1 MLATVKE
8 ERAVREGLRAAE
20 PAEGQP
26 EHAEVVARLGTHMKA
41 LHRYISSQVM
51 WAMQGQL
58 QDDDLNFSQ
67 MSALHQLRAYAPMSV
82 GGLAERIGLSLPAAS
97 HLTDKLVV
105 RGYAQRR
112 ENPED
117 RRAKLLDLSERGQ
130 QILEQMDRS
139 FSDTYRAAF
148 SRVSLR
154 TLQTTTE
161 SLETLLQELLK
172 RGPDCGPAGNPPLE
186 GPPLD
191 IRASTQTLN
200 IHDLSRPSE
209 FGPPVSEFPSEEEI

>member
-1 MLATVKE
+1 MTADAVE
-8 ERAVREGLRAAE
+8 E
-20 PAEGQP
+20 QP
-26 EHAEVVARLGTHMKA
+26 EHGAVVAVLGKQMKT

-58 QDDDLNFSQ
+58 QDDDLSFSQ

-97 HLTDKLVV
+97 HLTDRLVV

-130 QILEQMDRS
+130 QILEEMDKR

-148 SRVSLR
+148 SRVSLQ
-154 TLQTTTE
+154 TLQTTTA
-161 SLETLLQELLK
+161 SLEALIQELLK
-172 RGPDCGPAGNPPLE
+172 SGPAG
-186 GPPLD
+186 GPPPETVTD
-191 IRASTQTLN
+191 AAIDTEN
-200 IHDLSRPSE
+200 DK
-209 FGPPVSEFPSEEEI
+209 F

>member
-1 MLATVKE
+1 MTS
-8 ERAVREGLRAAE
+8 GAAE
-20 PAEGQP
+20 EQP
-26 EHAEVVARLGTHMKA
+26 EHGDVVVVLGKHMKT

-58 QDDDLNFSQ
+58 QDDDLSFSQ

-82 GGLAERIGLSLPAAS
+82 GGLAERTGLSLPAAS
-97 HLTDKLVV
+97 HLTDRLVV

-130 QILEQMDRS
+130 QILEEMDRR

-148 SRVSLR
+148 SRVSLQ
-154 TLQTTTE
+154 TLQTTTA
-161 SLETLLQELLK
+161 SLEALIQELL
-172 RGPDCGPAGNPPLE
+172 DSGPAGTEPE
-186 GPPLD
+186 
-191 IRASTQTLN
+191 RST
-200 IHDLSRPSE
+200 P
-209 FGPPVSEFPSEEEI
+209 

>member
-8 ERAVREGLRAAE
+8 ERALRESPATAEAA
-20 PAEGQP
+20 GTQP
-26 EHAEVVARLGTHMKA
+26 ERGEVVARLSEHMKA

-51 WAMQGQL
+51 RAMLGQL
-58 QDDDLNFSQ
+58 QDDDLSFSQ
-67 MSALHQLRAYAPMSV
+67 MSALHQLRTYAPMSV

-112 ENPED
+112 ENPDD

-130 QILEQMDRS
+130 QILEEMDRR
-139 FSDTYRAAF
+139 FSDTYRVAF
-148 SRVSLR
+148 SRVSLQ
-154 TLQTTTE
+154 TLQATTE

-172 RGPDCGPAGNPPLE
+172 SGPDSGPDGSSHPEAE
-186 GPPLD
+186 V
-191 IRASTQTLN
+191 ATQTS
-200 IHDLSRPSE
+200 HPHHLSRPSE
-209 FGPPVSEFPSEEEI
+209 IHPPVSELSTEEQV

>member
-8 ERAVREGLRAAE
+8 ERALTEGPVTDEAAQ
-20 PAEGQP
+20 GQP
-26 EHAEVVARLGTHMKA
+26 ERGEVVSRLGKQMKA

-58 QDDDLNFSQ
+58 QDDDLSFSQ
-67 MSALHQLRAYAPMSV
+67 MSALHQLRTYAPMSV

-117 RRAKLLDLSERGQ
+117 RRAKLLDLSEHGQ
-130 QILEQMDRS
+130 QVLEEMDRR
-139 FSDTYRAAF
+139 FSDTYRVAF
-148 SRVSLR
+148 SRVSLE
-154 TLQTTTE
+154 TLQATTG
-161 SLETLLQELLK
+161 SLETLLQELLTS
-172 RGPDCGPAGNPPLE
+172 GPDSGPDGCLLPE
-186 GPPLD
+186 V
-191 IRASTQTLN
+191 RAATQTSHP
-200 IHDLSRPSE
+200 HDLSRPSE
-209 FGPPVSEFPSEEEI
+209 FAPSVPELSPEEQA

>member
-8 ERAVREGLRAAE
+8 ERAFREGLLTADAAE
-20 PAEGQP
+20 TQG
-26 EHAEVVARLGTHMKA
+26 EHGEVVSRLGKHMKA

-58 QDDDLNFSQ
+58 QDDDLSFSQ
-67 MSALHQLRAYAPMSV
+67 MSALHQLRTYAPMSV

-130 QILEQMDRS
+130 QILEEMDRR
-139 FSDTYRAAF
+139 FSDTYRVAF
-148 SRVSLR
+148 SRVSLQ
-154 TLQTTTE
+154 TLQATTE

-172 RGPDCGPAGNPPLE
+172 RGPDSGPDGCMLPEVKA
-186 GPPLD
+186 
-191 IRASTQTLN
+191 ATQ
-200 IHDLSRPSE
+200 ISHSHGLSHSSE
-209 FGPPVSEFPSEEEI
+209 VHPPVSELSTEEQV